1 MPCRLRTKSTMD
13 KKDLLLARANVFH
26 DALEKYSKNDSD
38 VADFLER
45 FIPWYEM
52 IKRFE
57 ISPPCYD
64 YQLDKY
70 FINSDLSPLAEKYFY
85 PNSGNH
91 ELTIRGGEFWA
102 AIRDMPARNGSA
114 QEVAPLV

>member
-1 MPCRLRTKSTMD
+1 MD

-70 FINSDLSPLAEKYFY
+70 FTNSDLSPIWKVIWSPSVIWKACNETKRLEVTK
-85 PNSGNH
+85 
-91 ELTIRGGEFWA
+91 
-102 AIRDMPARNGSA
+102 PA
-114 QEVAPLV
+114 P